1 MSNLDD
7 IKKEF
12 EAKLKELISID
23 PSLAKDCMKFYA
35 RVKKHGDPNIKLQ
48 GGRTKVSAS
57 HKKETYRKYYE
68 KKKAER
74 EAEKERPC
82 PPLKIASWRYCRSA
96 STLPSARLDRSAGSR
111 SAPASRAP
119 S

>member
-12 EAKLKELISID
+12 ESKLKELISID

-74 EAEKERPC
+74 EAEKER
-82 PPLKIASWRYCRSA
+82 LKSLGIETKKKMGRPKKEKKAE
-96 STLPSARLDRSAGSR
+96 
-111 SAPASRAP
+111 
-119 S
+119 